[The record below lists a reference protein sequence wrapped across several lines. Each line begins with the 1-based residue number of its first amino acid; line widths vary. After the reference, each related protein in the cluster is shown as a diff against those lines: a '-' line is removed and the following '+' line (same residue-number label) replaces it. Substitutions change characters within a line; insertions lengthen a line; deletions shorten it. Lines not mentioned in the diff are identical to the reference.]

1 MIKRNNKISSFLG
14 KNLEMEGTLK
24 LHGSTLIDGHFK
36 GKIQSDGNLT
46 VGEQGRIEAH
56 IHASSIDIKGEV
68 HGNIISDRRV
78 HIHAPAKVFGNI
90 ESPTLVIDPGVV
102 FEGETRMNNKVDGI
116 GCKISSPRFV
126 RK

>member
-1 MIKRNNKISSFLG
+1 MERMIKRDNKINSILG
-14 KNLEMEGTLK
+14 KDLELEGKLI
-24 LHGSTLIDGHFK
+24 LHGSTRIDGHIK
-36 GKIQSDGNLT
+36 GEILSDGNLT

-68 HGNIISDRRV
+68 HCNIISDDRV

-102 FEGETRMNNKVDGI
+102 FEGETRMNNKADGV
-116 GCKISSPRFV
+116 GCKIS
-126 RK
+126 